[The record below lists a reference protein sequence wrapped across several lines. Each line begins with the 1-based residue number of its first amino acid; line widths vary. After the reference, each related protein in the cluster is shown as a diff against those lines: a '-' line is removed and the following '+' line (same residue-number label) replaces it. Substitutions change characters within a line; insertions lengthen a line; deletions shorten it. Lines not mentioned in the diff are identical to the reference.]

1 MAAGRSWRFP
11 IALGG
16 AVVAVALT
24 APADRLSPLETAVFR
39 AVNDLP
45 DTLLPVVWLPMQSG
59 SFGAVPVGA
68 LGALVSRGRRPA
80 AAVVTAGVAAYLLAK
95 GVKRLSRRPRP
106 AELLENVHGRRSRQA
121 GGGFPSGHAAVS
133 AALATA
139 AFPELTRG
147 GRAVA
152 ASLAVAAPFGR
163 MYVGA
168 HLPLDVVG
176 GSVLGIAVGSLAR
189 RLADPSLSWA

>member
-1 MAAGRSWRFP
+1 VAAGRSWRFP
-11 IALGG
+11 TALGG

-39 AVNDLP
+39 VVNDLS
-45 DTLLPVVWLPMQSG
+45 DALLPVVWLPMQAG
-59 SFGAVPVGA
+59 SFGAVPVAA

-80 AAVVTAGVAAYLLAK
+80 AAVATAGVASYLLAK

-106 AELLENVHGRRSRQA
+106 AELLEDLHGRGSRQA

-139 AFPELTRG
+139 TFPELTRG

-163 MYVGA
+163 IYVGA

-189 RLADPSLSWA
+189 RLADPNPP

>member
-1 MAAGRSWRFP
+1 VAEGRSWRFP
-11 IALGG
+11 AALGG

-24 APADRLSPLETAVFR
+24 APADRVSPLETVVFR
-39 AVNDLP
+39 AINDLP
-45 DTLLPVVWLPMQSG
+45 NALLPVVWVPMQSG
-59 SFGAVPVGA
+59 SLGAVPVA
-68 LGALVSRGRRPA
+68 AFGALVSRGRRA
-80 AAVVTAGVAAYLLAK
+80 AAAIGTAGLAAYVLAK

-106 AELLENVHGRRSRQA
+106 ADLLDGVNGRGARQT

-139 AFPELTRG
+139 AFPELTWA
-147 GRAVA
+147 GRVAA

-163 MYVGA
+163 MYVSA

-189 RLADPSLSWA
+189 RLADPNLS